1 MFKFVIDSS
10 GNQDYL
16 QKKRKNNIREK
27 NNEKSN
33 EGTIKTNN
41 KLELNW
47 SANGKNNFDNV
58 HINFTDIPKI
68 NFLKLR

>member
-1 MFKFVIDSS
+1 MFKFVIDSL

-16 QKKRKNNIREK
+16 QKKRKNNNKEK

-33 EGTIKTNN
+33 EGTFKTKN

-68 NFLKLR
+68 NFLKFR